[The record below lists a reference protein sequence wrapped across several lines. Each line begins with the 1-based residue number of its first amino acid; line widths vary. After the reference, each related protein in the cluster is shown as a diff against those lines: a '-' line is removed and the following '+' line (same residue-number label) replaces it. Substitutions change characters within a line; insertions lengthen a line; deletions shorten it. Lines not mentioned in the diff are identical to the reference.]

1 MYMKNYLFFAVV
13 FLCGAALFA
22 GGTDGEPLP
31 SGSTPSN
38 WSMFWSGSWE
48 DSKTLNNRGEIKLN
62 LLSPGLVVRGGIL
75 DRRPLNFELAPPLG
89 AIWGDPEKRITNL
102 TGGLYHKATG
112 SRLLYGV
119 LDEWGLPARIRN
131 PWVRSAP
138 YPENHKPIIADLK
151 TAASSTKE
159 DEAYLYLSS
168 PFLNLPYNI
177 KARGFFS
184 AQTETE
190 NPSPALGGGLDFA
203 FAKKTGLLIETF
215 YTQATLPPTKSSSW
229 FSDPPPLP
237 ERDFRLSSTGL
248 IFNSPNFCVSTDW
261 AYSETFAWGS
271 DIYGNFGVT
280 LTPPLSFG
288 ARERPLS
295 VSFAVDGAGD
305 RFVYRDGANHG
316 AGFRNAGKI
325 EWKGKGSSLLRVY
338 TMVRGP
344 GLGEAFNRSST
355 GVLYRFP
362 ARTKKSSAFRL
373 TRISLSAD
381 RNADN
386 PKKTTDSLS
395 GNLGVSL
402 YLPEMAKTG
411 PLGVYFS
418 GSIKGFASDDNP
430 FPYPGV
436 EKRDFNTAGAACE
449 LTLSPRNF
457 QIKTKIAYSTY
468 AQKDDVWEFSI
479 SASARF
485 KQGRLSIKAASPD
498 FPGDWKWTVSWRLE
512 KQ

>member
-1 MYMKNYLFFAVV
+1 MKNYFFFAVV
-13 FLCGAALFA
+13 FLCGAGLFA
-22 GGTDGEPLP
+22 EGQVGNPNP
-31 SGSTPSN
+31 AFN

-48 DSKTLNNRGEIKLN
+48 ESKTLHNRGEFKLN
-62 LLSPGLVVRGGIL
+62 LLSPGLTLRGGIL
-75 DRRPLNFELAPPLG
+75 DRRPLNFELVPPWS
-89 AIWGDPEKRITNL
+89 AIWGDPEKRITNF
-102 TGGLYHKATG
+102 TGGLYHKPTG

-131 PWVRSAP
+131 PWIRSAP
-138 YPENHKPIIADLK
+138 YPENHKPIISDLK

-159 DEAYLYLSS
+159 DEVYLYLSS

-177 KARGFFS
+177 KARGFVS

-190 NPSPALGGGLDFA
+190 NPSPAFGGGLDFA

-215 YTQATLPPTKSSSW
+215 YTQAVLPPTKSSSW

-237 ERDFRLSSTGL
+237 ERDFRLSSAGL
-248 IFNSPNFCVSTDW
+248 LFTSPNFCVSTDW
-261 AYSETFAWGS
+261 AYSETFAWGN
-271 DIYGNFGVT
+271 DIYGNLGIT
-280 LTPPLSFG
+280 LTPPLPLG
-288 ARERPLS
+288 VKDRPLS

-325 EWKGKGSSLLRVY
+325 EWKGTGSSLFRVN
-338 TMVRGP
+338 TTVRAP
-344 GLGEAFNRSST
+344 GFGEDFNRFST

-381 RNADN
+381 RNAEN
-386 PKKTTDSLS
+386 PKKVSDSLS

-402 YLPEMAKTG
+402 FLPEMAKTG

-418 GSIKGFASDDNP
+418 GSIKGLSSE
-430 FPYPGV
+430 GSSS
-436 EKRDFNTAGAACE
+436 RDFNTAGGSCE
-449 LTLSPRNF
+449 LSISPRNF
-457 QIKTKIAYSTY
+457 LIKTKIGYSTF
-468 AQKDDVWEFSI
+468 AKKDDVWEFSI
-479 SASARF
+479 SAAARF
-485 KQGRLSIKAASPD
+485 KKGRLSIKAASLD